1 MDLVMTI
8 CLGGLVIC
16 CLWMMID
23 LTRQKRRNE
32 RKLQERIDEF
42 DEMTEVHER
51 ELQGARHRVEEAMSE
66 MAVLKGNYENLLKE
80 HESLYRDYQA
90 LLNANPNVNIEPPVQ
105 HDDPQVVT
113 TTAGEKTEK
122 KQKRVYRRK
131 K

>member
-1 MDLVMTI
+1 MTV
-8 CLGGLVIC
+8 LVIC
-16 CLWMMID
+16 LAGLVLANVWTMIN
-23 LTRQKRRNE
+23 LIRQKRRNE
-32 RKLQERIDEF
+32 KALMERIEEF
-42 DEMTEVHER
+42 NEMTEVHER

-90 LLNANPNVNIEPPVQ
+90 LLNANPNVNIEPPEQ

-122 KQKRVYRRK
+122 KQKRAYRRRK
-131 K
+131 